1 MAKVYKTKS
10 GDVWDGIAKKVYGD
24 EAYVSF
30 LMANNQEH
38 LGYFVFPEG
47 VCLTVKD
54 LPEDESTMPD
64 WRR

>member
-10 GDVWDGIAKKVYGD
+10 GDVWDGIAREVYGD
-24 EAYVSF
+24 ESCTSF

-38 LGYFVFPEG
+38 LGYFIFPEG
-47 VCLTVKD
+47 IRLTVED
-54 LPEDESTMPD
+54 LPEDESTLPD